1 MALEQRIREI
11 IGEQLGISEEEIQE
25 DSSFGSDL
33 GADSLDLYELVMSLE
48 EEFDIE
54 IPEEDAEKLD
64 TFQRLVQ
71 YLESR
76 TQ

>member
-1 MALEQRIREI
+1 MALEGRIREI
-11 IGEQLGISEEEIQE
+11 VSEQLGISEEEIQE
-25 DSSFGSDL
+25 DSHFGKDL
-33 GADSLDLYELVMSLE
+33 GADSLDFCELIMALE

-54 IPEEDAEKLD
+54 ISEEEAEKID
-64 TFQRLVQ
+64 DFQKMVQ

>member
-1 MALEQRIREI
+1 MALEAQVRDI
-11 IGEQLGISEEEIQE
+11 IAEQLGISEEEIQD
-25 DSSFGSDL
+25 DSKFGIDL
-33 GADSLDLYELVMSLE
+33 GADSLDQYELIMALE

-54 IPEEDAEKLD
+54 ISEEDAEKLD
-64 TFQRLVQ
+64 TFAKLVQ

>member
-1 MALEQRIREI
+1 MALEGRIREI
-11 IGEQLGISEEEIQE
+11 ISGQLGIAEEEIQE
-25 DSSFGSDL
+25 DSQFGKDL
-33 GADSLDLYELVMSLE
+33 GADSLDFYELIMALE

-54 IPEEDAEKLD
+54 ISEEEAEKID
-64 TFQRLVQ
+64 NFQKMVQ